1 MDSREERIQN
11 GIQFLKNIESKNIP
25 NEDKKK
31 YLEQKMNEDE
41 IAECFKRYAE
51 AQKSGQ
57 INSSPSTSP
66 RRKPDSA
73 LNRL

>member
-51 AQKSGQ
+51 A
-57 INSSPSTSP
+57 
-66 RRKPDSA
+66 
-73 LNRL
+73 